1 MPHAKVA
8 TRRRSATAAAPSS
21 APAAKQTKLAKPVKP
36 VKKTAKVESAPPAP
50 APATTAAPAPPAA
63 ASPWPQVS
71 HRESQREAKRNA
83 VLQAAAQL
91 FNERG
96 FHATSLDDI
105 AARLNVTKP
114 TLYYYVKNKDEI
126 LLQCVSKG
134 LTMMLEG
141 IDASRAA
148 GGKAIDQLMTCM
160 QVYARI
166 VTMDFGMCLIRVGDE
181 QLPPESRKEL
191 RRLKSAID
199 QEFRRLV
206 AEGVAE
212 GSLQPC
218 DPKMTAFVIAGALS
232 WIGRWYQPGGEYTP
246 EQVAQQCIATLC
258 EGVLRRP
265 VDSTALDA
273 AALPTAKRKAA
284 SGKAKTAVQPRGG

>member
-1 MPHAKVA
+1 MPQAKA
-8 TRRRSATAAAPSS
+8 ASTRRSSKSSTSSGSSSQRAATKPSLAAPQATASAARPED
-21 APAAKQTKLAKPVKP
+21 AR
-36 VKKTAKVESAPPAP
+36 
-50 APATTAAPAPPAA
+50 AA
-63 ASPWPQVS
+63 ASPWAPVS
-71 HRESQREAKRNA
+71 HRERQREAKRNA

-126 LLQCVSKG
+126 LLQCVGKG
-134 LTMMLEG
+134 LAMMLEG

-181 QLPPESRKEL
+181 QVPPESRKEL

-212 GSLQPC
+212 GSIQPC
-218 DPKMTAFVIAGALS
+218 DPKITAFVIAGALS
-232 WIGRWYQPGGEYTP
+232 WIGRWYQSGGEYTA

-258 EGVLRRP
+258 DGVLRRP
-265 VDSTALDA
+265 AQA
-273 AALPTAKRKAA
+273 AVPQAAPAPVAQRKVGGAKAKAPA
-284 SGKAKTAVQPRGG
+284 RSGKA

>member
-1 MPHAKVA
+1 MPNAKVA
-8 TRRRSATAAAPSS
+8 SRRRSATAAAPSS
-21 APAAKQTKLAKPVKP
+21 APAAKQVKLAKP
-36 VKKTAKVESAPPAP
+36 VKKTAKVDSAPPAP
-50 APATTAAPAPPAA
+50 APATTAAPAPTAA

-181 QLPPESRKEL
+181 QLPPDSRKEL

-232 WIGRWYQPGGEYTP
+232 WIGRWYQPDGEYTP

-258 EGVLRRP
+258 DGVLRRP
-265 VDSTALDA
+265 VDSTALNA
-273 AALPTAKRKAA
+273 AAVSAPKPRAARGTAKAA
-284 SGKAKTAVQPRGG
+284 VRPAEG

>member
-8 TRRRSATAAAPSS
+8 PRRRSATATAAAPSS
-21 APAAKQTKLAKPVKP
+21 PPAAKRATPVKA
-36 VKKTAKVESAPPAP
+36 AKQAKATPAQ
-50 APATTAAPAPPAA
+50 AAA
-63 ASPWPQVS
+63 ASPWPPVS
-71 HRESQREAKRNA
+71 HRERQREAKRNA

-232 WIGRWYQPGGEYTP
+232 WIGRWYQPDGEYTP

-258 EGVLRRP
+258 DGVLRRP
-265 VDSTALDA
+265 LQTPVSTAEA
-273 AALPTAKRKAA
+273 GTAPALPARRKAA
-284 SGKAKTAVQPRGG
+284 VGKAKHPERSASA

>member
-8 TRRRSATAAAPSS
+8 PRRRSATATAAAPSS
-21 APAAKQTKLAKPVKP
+21 PPAAKRATPVKA
-36 VKKTAKVESAPPAP
+36 AKRAKDTPAP
-50 APATTAAPAPPAA
+50 TAA
-63 ASPWPQVS
+63 ASPWPPVS
-71 HRESQREAKRNA
+71 HRERQREAKRNA

-232 WIGRWYQPGGEYTP
+232 WIGRWYQPDGEYTP

-258 EGVLRRP
+258 DGVLRRP
-265 VDSTALDA
+265 AQAPVSAADTGAAPATA
-273 AALPTAKRKAA
+273 PRR
-284 SGKAKTAVQPRGG
+284 KTAVGKVKAPARLGGA

>member
-8 TRRRSATAAAPSS
+8 PRRRSATATAAAPSS
-21 APAAKQTKLAKPVKP
+21 APAAKRATPVKA
-36 VKKTAKVESAPPAP
+36 AKQAKATPAQ
-50 APATTAAPAPPAA
+50 AAA
-63 ASPWPQVS
+63 ASPWPPVS
-71 HRESQREAKRNA
+71 HRERQREAKRNA

-232 WIGRWYQPGGEYTP
+232 WIGRWYQPDGEYTP

-258 EGVLRRP
+258 DGVLRRP
-265 VDSTALDA
+265 AQAPVSAADA
-273 AALPTAKRKAA
+273 GAALA
-284 SGKAKTAVQPRGG
+284 SAPRRKTAVGKVKAPARLGGA

>member
-1 MPHAKVA
+1 MPPAKA
-8 TRRRSATAAAPSS
+8 ASSRRSAPRAVPSTPSAAH
-21 APAAKQTKLAKPVKP
+21 AAESEPV
-36 VKKTAKVESAPPAP
+36 S
-50 APATTAAPAPPAA
+50 
-63 ASPWPQVS
+63 ASPWAPVS
-71 HRESQREAKRNA
+71 HREQQREAKRNA

-134 LTMMLEG
+134 LEMMLEG

-166 VTMDFGMCLIRVGDE
+166 VTQDFGMCLIRVGDE
-181 QLPPESRKEL
+181 QLPPDSRKEL

-258 EGVLRRP
+258 DGVLRRAADHTPLGAAP
-265 VDSTALDA
+265 VPA
-273 AALPTAKRKAA
+273 PKRKAA
-284 SGKAKTAVQPRGG
+284 SGKAKTPARSDEA

>member
-1 MPHAKVA
+1 M
-8 TRRRSATAAAPSS
+8 AASPSS
-21 APAAKQTKLAKPVKP
+21 AANLP
-36 VKKTAKVESAPPAP
+36 
-50 APATTAAPAPPAA
+50 
-63 ASPWPQVS
+63 ASPWAQAPSRAAQ
-71 HRESQREAKRNA
+71 HQAKRDA
-83 VLQAAAQL
+83 VLHVAAQM

-114 TLYYYVKNKDEI
+114 TLYYYVKNKDAI
-126 LLQCVSKG
+126 LLACVKKG
-134 LTMMLEG
+134 LDMTLEG

-148 GGKAIDQLMTCM
+148 GGNAIDQLRACM
-160 QVYARI
+160 RTYAEV
-166 VTMDFGMCLIRVGDE
+166 VTQPFGMCLIRVGDE

-206 AEGVAE
+206 AEGVQE
-212 GSLQPC
+212 GSLASC

-246 EQVAQQCIATLC
+246 EQVAEQCIATLC
-258 EGVLRRP
+258 DGVLRRADAVP
-265 VDSTALDA
+265 VAPRA
-273 AALPTAKRKAA
+273 RKAL
-284 SGKAKTAVQPRGG
+284 SKK

>member
-1 MPHAKVA
+1 MPQAKA
-8 TRRRSATAAAPSS
+8 ASTRRSSKSSTSSGSSPQRAASKPSS
-21 APAAKQTKLAKPVKP
+21 
-36 VKKTAKVESAPPAP
+36 
-50 APATTAAPAPPAA
+50 AAPAPGPEDAPDAA
-63 ASPWPQVS
+63 ASPWAPVS
-71 HRESQREAKRNA
+71 HRERQREAKRNA

-134 LTMMLEG
+134 LQMMLEG
-141 IDASRAA
+141 IAASRAA

-181 QLPPESRKEL
+181 QVPPESRKEL

-212 GSLQPC
+212 GSIQPC
-218 DPKMTAFVIAGALS
+218 DPKITAFVIAGALS
-232 WIGRWYQPGGEYTP
+232 WIGRWYQPGGEYTA

-258 EGVLRRP
+258 DGVLRRP
-265 VDSTALDA
+265 AQA
-273 AALPTAKRKAA
+273 AVPEVVPVPAAQRKVGGA
-284 SGKAKTAVQPRGG
+284 KAKSPARPGKV

>member
-1 MPHAKVA
+1 M
-8 TRRRSATAAAPSS
+8 TA
-21 APAAKQTKLAKPVKP
+21 
-36 VKKTAKVESAPPAP
+36 KKTAAKKTPSAPV
-50 APATTAAPAPPAA
+50 
-63 ASPWPQVS
+63 ASPWATTTD
-71 HRESQREAKRNA
+71 REQQREAKRNA
-83 VLQAAAQL
+83 VLQAAAQM

-105 AARLNVTKP
+105 AARLNVSKP

-134 LTMMLEG
+134 LTMTLEG
-141 IDASRAA
+141 IEASRRA
-148 GGKAIDQLMTCM
+148 GGKAMDQLRACM
-160 QVYARI
+160 EVYARI

-181 QLPPESRKEL
+181 QVPPESRKEL

-206 AEGVAE
+206 AAGVEE
-212 GSLQPC
+212 GSVAPC

-232 WIGRWYQPGGEYTP
+232 WIGRWYQPGGAYSP
-246 EQVAQQCIATLC
+246 EDIAQQCIRTLC

-265 VDSTALDA
+265 DA
-273 AALPTAKRKAA
+273 AETATPASARKRARPPKAA
-284 SGKAKTAVQPRGG
+284 PA

>member
-1 MPHAKVA
+1 VA
-8 TRRRSATAAAPSS
+8 PTDA
-21 APAAKQTKLAKPVKP
+21 
-36 VKKTAKVESAPPAP
+36 ES
-50 APATTAAPAPPAA
+50 TS
-63 ASPWPQVS
+63 ASPWAPAS
-71 HRESQREAKRNA
+71 HREQQREAKRNA

-126 LLQCVSKG
+126 LLQCVRQG
-134 LTMMLEG
+134 LDMMLEG
-141 IDASRAA
+141 IEASRAA
-148 GGKAIDQLMTCM
+148 GGQAIDQLITCM

-166 VTMDFGMCLIRVGDE
+166 VTQDFGMCLIRVGDE
-181 QLPPESRKEL
+181 QVPPTSRKEL

-199 QEFRRLV
+199 LEFRRLV

-212 GSLQPC
+212 GSIQPC
-218 DPKMTAFVIAGALS
+218 DPKITAFVIAGALS
-232 WIGRWYQPGGEYTP
+232 WIGRWYQPGGEYTA

-258 EGVLRRP
+258 DGVLRRP
-265 VDSTALDA
+265 AQA
-273 AALPTAKRKAA
+273 AVPGAVPAPAAPRKVGGA
-284 SGKAKTAVQPRGG
+284 KAKTPARSGKG